1 MFNMGIVGGI
11 NLASPIGSY
20 ACELVHIIRLQ
31 LEFVQIADPD
41 FFA

>member
-20 ACELVHIIRLQ
+20 ARELVHIIRLQ
-31 LEFVQIADPD
+31 FVQIADPD